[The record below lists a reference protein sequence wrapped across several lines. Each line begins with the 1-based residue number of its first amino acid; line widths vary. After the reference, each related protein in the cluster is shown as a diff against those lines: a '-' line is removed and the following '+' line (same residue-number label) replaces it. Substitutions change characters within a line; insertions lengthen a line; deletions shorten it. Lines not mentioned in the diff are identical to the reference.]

1 MQFVQESLEALNV
14 KCKVGS
20 PREDPD
26 GTVTYR
32 LRIGGYDRRKVMF
45 KGWVDVE
52 AFSYRG
58 HKGSFCVMQRDIVS
72 VLSGSSGRESETEDF
87 YAIGQPNFMAAIVEG
102 ADPVRG
108 G

>member
-1 MQFVQESLEALNV
+1 MQFIQESLEALNV

-58 HKGSFCVMQRDIVS
+58 HKGSFCVMQRDVVS
-72 VLSGSSGRESETEDF
+72 VISSFLNRELRTEYF
-87 YAIGQPNFMAAIVEG
+87 YAIGQSNFVATIVEG
-102 ADPVRG
+102 VDPIRG